1 MNDKLR
7 ILLGVVLIIFV
18 AFMITYS
25 IISMTITKGI
35 YSYHEIELRTTS
47 EDIEFGVIILHEN
60 IWEKE
65 IDSPVGIYKEKMNVY
80 YEKDNVVGIFELEA
94 RDTTIYQI
102 GDKYYYKIN
111 LLQRAF

>member
-1 MNDKLR
+1 MNDKSR
-7 ILLGVVLIIFV
+7 ILLGIILIILGV
-18 AFMITYS
+18 VSITYS
-25 IISMTITKGI
+25 IMSMTITKGI

-65 IDSPVGIYKEKMNVY
+65 VDSPIGIYQEKMNVY
-80 YEKDNVVGIFELEA
+80 YEKDNVVGIYELKI